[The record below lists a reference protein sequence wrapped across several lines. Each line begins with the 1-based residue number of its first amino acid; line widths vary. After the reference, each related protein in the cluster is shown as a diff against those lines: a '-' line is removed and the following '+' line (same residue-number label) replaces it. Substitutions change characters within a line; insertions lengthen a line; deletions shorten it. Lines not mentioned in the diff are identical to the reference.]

1 VGSAFLLAGTTKE
14 RRESIEFDD
23 QADRTGSY
31 TDREKEETMAIAK
44 VLEVLAEGDSIEAA
58 IQSAVSEAAET
69 VRGIKHVYV
78 EGVQALVEDN
88 EVVKY
93 RVNAK
98 LTFVVETDRD

>member
-1 VGSAFLLAGTTKE
+1 MS
-14 RRESIEFDD
+14 
-23 QADRTGSY
+23 
-31 TDREKEETMAIAK
+31 IAK
-44 VLEVLAEGDSIEAA
+44 VVEVLAEGHSIEGA
-58 IQSAVSEAAET
+58 IQAAVSEAAES

-78 EGVQALVEDN
+78 EGVQAIVQDD